1 MFSYLEF
8 GMINSA
14 GSLVVVKVNHNDG
27 LISYEIEFPDQ
38 EIEKLTKK
46 QMSKGNSDKFIRKIK
61 RTGIEEI
68 LPRFLE
74 IGEFE
79 KGTFWHLDIVDKGY
93 ELHFTGPE
101 PEKSCIAPYLQELME
116 LFDDVFGI
124 TNYVKATRIDRLE
137 VEFFDSTIDDF
148 TIMFS
153 DLGDCSHSE
162 SLSLDRSNWTLTYS
176 RRFPRQCFHNS
187 FECHC
192 ENQIRQIL
200 DQTSKLLET
209 YDLDEEVIHIDSRFP
224 TIHFRFFYHDGREAN
239 FARGLKENGLE
250 HEILD
255 ALMCVIGDTLRYTM
269 FVGGTFEPY
278 RETIKKCEDGR
289 F

>member
-1 MFSYLEF
+1 MFSNLEF

-14 GSLVVVKVNHNDG
+14 GKKVVVKINHVEG

-38 EIEKLTKK
+38 KLEKITKK
-46 QMSKGNSDKFIRKIK
+46 RMSKGNSDKFIRKIK
-61 RTGIEEI
+61 STGIDTI
-68 LPRFLE
+68 LPRFMDF
-74 IGEFE
+74 GEFE
-79 KGTFWHLDIVDKGY
+79 KGDFWHLDIEYEDY

-101 PEKSCIAPYLQELME
+101 PEKSCLAPYLQELME
-116 LFDDVFGI
+116 LFDEVFGI
-124 TNYVKATRIDRLE
+124 TNFVSCTRIDRIE
-137 VEFFDSTIDDF
+137 VEFLDTALDDF
-148 TIMFS
+148 TVLFS

-162 SLSLDRSNWTLTYS
+162 SLTLDRSTWTLTYS

-209 YDLDEEVIHIDSRFP
+209 YDLDEKVINIDSRFP
-224 TIHFRFFYHDGREAN
+224 TIHFRLVYHDGSEAC
-239 FARGLKENGLE
+239 FSRGLKDSGMDNQ
-250 HEILD
+250 ILD
-255 ALMCVIGDTLRYTM
+255 ALMCVIGDTLRYTI

-278 RETIKKCEDGR
+278 RDRIKMCEDGR